1 MTTTGTTP
9 KVELTTTAV
18 GITGVAVTAT
28 TLTGTE
34 PRTEVRVNA
43 GTGTTTPGQLPTGPK
58 GKRARLEG
66 TGIHEV
72 KVIRALA
79 RSVITTT
86 AERSEVTRQ
95 EEGPA
100 SVVEAFTAAAVSM
113 AVAAGH
119 IASKS

>member
-9 KVELTTTAV
+9 KVERTTTGV

-58 GKRARLEG
+58 GTRARLEG

-72 KVIRALA
+72 KVIHALA
-79 RSVITTT
+79 RSVITST
-86 AERSEVTRQ
+86 AERREATRP
-95 EEGPA
+95 EEGKAPVA
-100 SVVEAFTAAAVSM
+100 EGFMVAAVST
-113 AVAAGH
+113 AVVAR
-119 IASKS
+119 IANKS